1 MAGGK
6 NKPSHAALLELNM
19 TKKCCLPTANEG
31 LCVDS
36 ICSCCHFFEANLR
49 VCHKEEQDVEG
60 EAEPEETKTKQTKYL
75 CNFVLFV
82 DYAKYNLV

>member
-19 TKKCCLPTANEG
+19 TKSAVCPQPMKA
-31 LCVDS
+31 CVLTVFAVVAT
-36 ICSCCHFFEANLR
+36 FFEANLR

-60 EAEPEETKTKQTKYL
+60 EAEETKTKQTKYL